1 MTKMPRLDLTRLWP
15 QRAAPPP
22 IRTEHRAQIIGLIKS
37 RMSGISLSRHA
48 YADVLRTIY
57 PDLRDSTTQDAH
69 RLDCPINVWA
79 ARPLTPLVLDQLG
92 QRRFSGLNVWC
103 LVLEVTTLPERT
115 VEAAG
120 NADQIWVP
128 TTFVRDVC
136 VANGLPASKLHVVPY
151 YLPGPQRPR
160 LLPESG
166 QPWTAVVSWDGASN
180 LNRKFVL
187 GSIEAFKAAWPRS
200 KRVALRLKTRDLRDE
215 DRDAVLDAIGSD
227 RRIWLDERTV
237 NSVDEI
243 FDGAGALLHLHRAE
257 GYGRHIIEAMQRR
270 CPVICT
276 DYSGPM
282 DWLTPLNHYS
292 VLHRM
297 TDCHVAE
304 FRYPQGGQW
313 AEPDIDHAASQLRL
327 AFQYAGTRSEQ
338 VMLDQ
343 AQARVRVHA
352 SMETSRNAML
362 RALSAAKLKA

>member
-1 MTKMPRLDLTRLWP
+1 MTLQETLTRLWP
-15 QRAAPPP
+15 QRAVPAP
-22 IRTEHRAQIIGLIKS
+22 IRSDHRAQIIGLVKS

-57 PDLRDSTTQDAH
+57 PDLRDSTTQDAQG
-69 RLDCPINVWA
+69 LDCPINVWA

-92 QRRFSGLNVWC
+92 QRRFTGLNVWC

-136 VANGLPASKLHVVPY
+136 VSNGLPEHKLHVVPY
-151 YLPGPQRPR
+151 FLPGPQRPR
-160 LLPESG
+160 LLPETG

-200 KRVALRLKTRDLRDE
+200 KRVALRLKTRDLRE
-215 DRDAVLDAIGSD
+215 GDRAAVLDAIGGD
-227 RRIWLDERTV
+227 RRVWLDERTV

-313 AEPDIDHAASQLRL
+313 AEPDVDHAASQLRL

-352 SMETSRNAML
+352 AMATSRTAML
-362 RALSAAKLKA
+362 RALSAAQIQP

>member
-1 MTKMPRLDLTRLWP
+1 MTTMPRLDLTRMWP
-15 QRAAPPP
+15 QKATPPP

-69 RLDCPINVWA
+69 RLDCPVNVWA

-92 QRRFSGLNVWC
+92 NRRFSGLNIWC

-136 VANGLPASKLHVVPY
+136 VANGLPASKVHVVPY
-151 YLPGPQRPR
+151 YLPGPPRPR
-160 LLPESG
+160 VLPESG
-166 QPWTAVVSWDGASN
+166 QPWTAVVSWDGCSN

-200 KRVALRLKTRDLRDE
+200 KRVALRLKTRDLREE
-215 DRDAVLDAIGSD
+215 DRAAVLEAIAGD
-227 RRIWLDERTV
+227 GRIWLDERTV
-237 NSVDEI
+237 NSVCEI

-257 GYGRHIIEAMQRR
+257 GYGRHIVEAMQRR
-270 CPVICT
+270 VPVICT

-292 VLHRM
+292 VLHRL
-297 TDCHVAE
+297 TDCQVAE

-313 AEPDIDHAASQLRL
+313 AEPDIDHAAAQLRW
-327 AFQYAGTRSEQ
+327 AFQAAGTRSEAL
-338 VMLDQ
+338 MLDQ
-343 AQARVRVHA
+343 AAARVRVHA
-352 SMETSRNAML
+352 SLDTSRTAML
-362 RALSAAKLKA
+362 RALRAAGIHP